1 MDPIDLLKLCDVDM
15 SAAQPIEEALDV
27 FEKYL
32 NELEKVYKTCKDDN
46 D

>member
-27 FEKYL
+27 FEEYL
-32 NELEKVYKTCKDDN
+32 DELEKSISDLQRR
-46 D
+46 